1 MYEEPVEFF
10 SKEWCERATELWNT
24 VATPLFVDP
33 DNYNYKLEWRTTDGR
48 VNQMVADHA
57 KAVDWWLGKTLPD
70 EEIGFIVEASEE
82 NYKKVADGKLD
93 PVGAVAA
100 KRVHLKKG
108 PMAALIKEATAFK
121 TFMEHWGDLNA
132 QWTVD

>member
-48 VNQMVADHA
+48 VNQMIADHA
-57 KAVDWWLGKTLPD
+57 KAVDWREGKTVPD